1 MAESAKE
8 IIQVNLE
15 DEMRKSYL
23 DYAMSVIVGRALPDA
38 RDGLKPVHRRVLF
51 AMNELGAHSNKPYY
65 KSARIVGDVIGK
77 YHPHGD
83 QSVYDTLVRM
93 AQPFSLRYLMVDGQG
108 NFGSVDGDSAAAMR
122 YTEARMSRLAH
133 EMMADIDKE
142 TVDFQPNYDEK
153 ELEPTVMPTR
163 FPSLLVNGSAGIAV
177 GMATNIPPHNLTE
190 SINACLALIDNPQ
203 IDVDG
208 LMEYIPGP
216 DFPTAGIVN
225 GTSGI
230 VAGYRTGRG
239 RVRMRAKA
247 EIEIQ
252 DNGREA
258 IVVTEIPY
266 QVNKARLIEK
276 IAELVKE
283 KKLEGIS
290 ELRDESDKDGMRI
303 YIEIK
308 RGEAADVVL
317 NNLYQQTQMESVFG
331 INMVALVDG
340 RPQLLNLKQMLE
352 AFVRHRREVV
362 TRRTIFELRKAR
374 ARAHI
379 LEGLTVALANI
390 DEMIEL
396 IKTSANPTEA
406 RERMLARRWEA
417 GLVGALLGAAGAEAS
432 QPEDLPAGAGLVADG
447 YQLTEVQATQI
458 LEMRLHRL
466 TGLEQ
471 ERLTEEYKQLLDTI
485 AGLIRI
491 LENPDVL
498 LQVIREELVN
508 IREEYG
514 DARRTEIRHSEED
527 LDILDLIAPEDV
539 VVTLSHAGY
548 AKRQPVSA
556 YRAQRRGGRGR
567 SAAAT
572 KEEDFIDQLW
582 LVNTHDT
589 LLTFTSSGKVFW
601 LPVYQLPEAGPN
613 ARGRPIINWIPLENG
628 ERVQAVLPVREY
640 ADGRYVFFATR
651 NGMVKKTP
659 LSEFA
664 YQLRRGKVA
673 INLDEGDA
681 LVGVALTDGERDVL
695 LFASNGKTVRFSE
708 RPKDDEAEDGAV
720 EEGAGEDSAGDDEDV
735 ALAEDGDDAR
745 SPRRKSRGG
754 VKPTGRSSRGVR
766 GIKLARSE
774 YVVSLIV
781 AEPAVGQDE
790 DAEDIEPA
798 AEADADAD
806 AESVVRNGDEADAY
820 ILTATENGY
829 GKRTPLAEYPRKGR
843 GTQGVIGI
851 QTSGRNGKLVGA
863 VLLSARD
870 EVLLISDGGTLVRTR
885 ASEISRVGRNTQGVT
900 LIRLS
905 KGEKLQAV
913 ERLDGSLAEEEP
925 IEPIA
930 GEEGNIEVA
939 SELPP
944 ES

>member
-1 MAESAKE
+1 MSDHAKE

-83 QSVYDTLVRM
+83 SAVYDTLVRM
-93 AQPFSLRYLMVDGQG
+93 AQPFSLRYLQIDGQG

-122 YTEARMSRLAH
+122 YTEARLSRLSH
-133 EMMADIDKE
+133 EMLADIDKE

-163 FPSLLVNGSAGIAV
+163 FPNLLVNGSAGIAV

-190 SINACLALIDNPQ
+190 SINACIALIDDPE

-216 DFPTAGIVN
+216 DFPTGGIIN
-225 GTSGI
+225 GTAGI
-230 VAGYRTGRG
+230 VAGYRSGRG
-239 RVRMRAKA
+239 RVRIRARA
-247 EIEIQ
+247 EVEVH

-258 IVVTEIPY
+258 IIVTEIPY

-283 KKLEGIS
+283 RKIEGIS

-303 YIEIK
+303 YIEVK
-308 RGEAADVVL
+308 RGESAEVVL

-340 RPQLLNLKQMLE
+340 RPQLLNLKQVLE
-352 AFVRHRREVV
+352 AFIRHRREVV
-362 TRRTIFELRKAR
+362 TRRTIFDLRKAR

-396 IKTSANPTEA
+396 IKTSANPAEA
-406 RERMLARRWEA
+406 KERMLARRWEA
-417 GLVGALLGAAGAEAS
+417 GLVGALLAATGAEAS
-432 QPEDLPAGAGLVADG
+432 RPEDLPAGVGLIQG
-447 YQLTEVQATQI
+447 HYQLTDVQAQQI
-458 LEMRLHRL
+458 LEMRLNRL

-471 ERLTEEYKQLLDTI
+471 DKLTEEYKLLLETI
-485 AGLIRI
+485 AGLIEI

-498 LQVIREELVN
+498 LRVIREELINV
-508 IREEYG
+508 REEYG
-514 DARRTEIRHSEED
+514 DERRSEIRQSEED

-556 YRAQRRGGRGR
+556 YRAQKRGGRGR
-567 SAAAT
+567 TAAAP
-572 KEEDFIDQLW
+572 KEEDFIEQLW

-601 LPVYQLPEAGPN
+601 LPVHQLPEAGSN
-613 ARGRPIINWIPLENG
+613 ARGRPIINWIPLEEG
-628 ERVQAVLPVREY
+628 EKVQAVLPVREY
-640 ADGRYVFFATR
+640 AEGRYVFFATR
-651 NGMVKKTP
+651 NGTVKKTP

-664 YQLRRGKVA
+664 FRLARGKIA

-681 LVGVALTDGERDVL
+681 LVGVGLTDGGRDIL
-695 LFASNGKTVRFSE
+695 LFASNGKTVRF
-708 RPKDDEAEDGAV
+708 G
-720 EEGAGEDSAGDDEDV
+720 EETV
-735 ALAEDGDDAR
+735 R
-745 SPRRKSRGG
+745 SM
-754 VKPTGRSSRGVR
+754 GRTATGVR
-766 GIKLARSE
+766 GIRLGAGES
-774 YVVSLIV
+774 VVSLIV
-781 AEPAVGQDE
+781 ADSTANPLLEEEAPDEEEAGAATDVAEPAQGSE
-790 DAEDIEPA
+790 DHEP
-798 AEADADAD
+798 
-806 AESVVRNGDEADAY
+806 DAY
-820 ILTATENGY
+820 VLTATENGY
-829 GKRTPLAEYPRKGR
+829 GKRTPLGEYPRKGR

-851 QTSGRNGKLVGA
+851 QCSERNGRLVAA
-863 VLLSARD
+863 VLLSRED

-885 ASEISRVGRNTQGVT
+885 ASEVSRVSRNTQGVT
-900 LIRLS
+900 LIKLG

-913 ERLDGSLAEEEP
+913 ERLDGTLEQEGEDGVDAAAE
-925 IEPIA
+925 A
-930 GEEGNIEVA
+930 GEGQPGTEV
-939 SELPP
+939 PP
-944 ES
+944 AGPQPEA

>member
-1 MAESAKE
+1 MAETAKE
-8 IIQVNLE
+8 IIQVKLE

-83 QSVYDTLVRM
+83 QSVYDTLVRL
-93 AQPFSLRYLMVDGQG
+93 AQPFSLRYMLVDGQG
-108 NFGSVDGDSAAAMR
+108 NFGSIDGDSAAAMR

-133 EMMADIDKE
+133 ELMADIDKE

-163 FPSLLVNGSAGIAV
+163 FPNLLVNGSAGIAV

-190 SINACLALIDNPQ
+190 SINACIALIDNPE

-216 DFPTAGIVN
+216 DFPTAGIIN
-225 GTSGI
+225 GTAGI

-239 RVRMRAKA
+239 RVRIRAKA
-247 EIEIQ
+247 DIEVA
-252 DNGREA
+252 DNGRES
-258 IVVTEIPY
+258 IIVTEIPY

-283 KKLEGIS
+283 KKIEGIS

-308 RGEAADVVL
+308 RGESAEVVL

-340 RPQLLNLKQMLE
+340 RPQLMNLKQMLE

-362 TRRTIFELRKAR
+362 TRRTVFELRKAR
-374 ARAHI
+374 ARAHV

-396 IKTSANPTEA
+396 IKTSPNPNEA
-406 RERMLARRWEA
+406 RERMLARVWEP
-417 GLVGALLGAAGAEAS
+417 GLVGAMLGAAGAEAS
-432 QPEDLPAGAGLVADG
+432 RPEDLPKGVGLIEGG
-447 YQLTEVQATQI
+447 YQLTEIQATQI

-471 ERLTEEYKQLLDTI
+471 DRLTEEYRQLLVVI
-485 AGLIRI
+485 AGLIEI
-491 LENPDVL
+491 LEDPERL
-498 LQVIREELVN
+498 RQVIREELVA
-508 IREEYG
+508 IKAEYG
-514 DARRTEIRHSEED
+514 DERRTEIRHSEED

-539 VVTLSHAGY
+539 VVTLSRAGY
-548 AKRQPVSA
+548 VKRQPVSA

-572 KEEDFIDQLW
+572 KDEDSIEQLW

-601 LPVYQLPEAGPN
+601 LPVHQLPEAGST
-613 ARGRPIINWIPLENG
+613 ARGRPIINWIALENG

-640 ADGRYVFFATR
+640 DENHFVFFATR
-651 NGMVKKTP
+651 SGTVKKTP

-664 YQLRRGKVA
+664 FRLARGKIA

-681 LVGVALTDGERDVL
+681 LVGVGLTDGERDVL
-695 LFASNGKTVRFSE
+695 LFASNGKTVRF
-708 RPKDDEAEDGAV
+708 
-720 EEGAGEDSAGDDEDV
+720 GEDRV
-735 ALAEDGDDAR
+735 R
-745 SPRRKSRGG
+745 SM
-754 VKPTGRSSRGVR
+754 GRTATGVR
-766 GIKLARSE
+766 GIKLANGE
-774 YVVSLIV
+774 EVVSLIV
-781 AEPAVGQDE
+781 AESAGGSE
-790 DAEDIEPA
+790 EEG
-798 AEADADAD
+798 E
-806 AESVVRNGDEADAY
+806 DEAGAVEEVTVEGGEGVDIIEGDDASVRY

-829 GKRTPLAEYPRKGR
+829 GKRTPLADYPRKGR

-851 QTSGRNGKLVGA
+851 QTSERNGKLVSA
-863 VLLSARD
+863 VLMDTTD

-885 ASEISRVGRNTQGVT
+885 GSEISRVGRNTQGVT

-913 ERLDGSLAEEEP
+913 ERLDGSLDD
-925 IEPIA
+925 
-930 GEEGNIEVA
+930 GEEALDEEAGNAADEA
-939 SELPP
+939 TPATP
-944 ES
+944 EA

>member
-1 MAESAKE
+1 MADLAKE
-8 IIQVNLE
+8 IIPVNLE

-23 DYAMSVIVGRALPDA
+23 DYAMSVIVGRALPDV

-93 AQPFSLRYLMVDGQG
+93 AQPFSLRYLLVDGQG

-122 YTEARMSRLAH
+122 YTEARMSRLTH
-133 EMMADIDKE
+133 ELMADIDKE
-142 TVDFQPNYDEK
+142 TVDFVPNYDEK
-153 ELEPTVMPTR
+153 ELEPSVMPTR
-163 FPSLLVNGSAGIAV
+163 FPNLLVNGSAGIAV
-177 GMATNIPPHNLTE
+177 GMATNIPPHNLSE
-190 SINACLALIDNPQ
+190 VVDGLIAMIDNPL
-203 IDVDG
+203 IDIDQ

-216 DFPTAGIVN
+216 DFPTAGIIN
-225 GTSGI
+225 GTAGI
-230 VAGYRTGRG
+230 IAGYRTGRG

-247 EIEIQ
+247 DVEV
-252 DNGREA
+252 DDRTGREA
-258 IVVTEIPY
+258 IIVTEIPY

-303 YIEIK
+303 YIEVK
-308 RGEAADVVL
+308 RGESAEVVL
-317 NNLYQQTQMESVFG
+317 NNLYSQTPMESVFG

-352 AFVRHRREVV
+352 AFLRHRREVV

-396 IKTSANPTEA
+396 IKTSANPNEA
-406 RERMLARRWEA
+406 RERMLAKTWEP
-417 GLVGALLGAAGAEAS
+417 GLVGSLLAASGSEAS
-432 QPEDLPAGAGLVADG
+432 RPEDLPNGVGYLDG
-447 YQLTEVQATQI
+447 RYQLTEVQAQQI

-471 ERLTEEYKQLLDTI
+471 EKLTEEYRQLLDTI

-498 LQVIREELVN
+498 KEVIRAELLNVKEEF
-508 IREEYG
+508 G
-514 DARRTEIRHSEED
+514 DARRSEIRQSEED
-527 LDILDLIAPEDV
+527 LDILDLIAPEDM
-539 VVTLSHAGY
+539 VVTLSHSGY
-548 AKRQPVSA
+548 VKRQPASS
-556 YRAQRRGGRGR
+556 YRAQKRGGRGR

-572 KEEDFIDQLW
+572 KDEDYIDQLW

-589 LLTFTSSGKVFW
+589 LLTFTSSGRVFW

-613 ARGRPIINWIPLENG
+613 ARGRPIINWIPLEAG

-640 ADGRYVFFATR
+640 AEGRYVFFATR
-651 NGMVKKTP
+651 NGTVKKTP
-659 LSEFA
+659 LTEFA
-664 YQLRRGKVA
+664 FRLARGKIA

-681 LVGVALTDGERDVL
+681 LVGVGLTDGERDVL
-695 LFASNGKTVRFSE
+695 LFASNGKTVRF
-708 RPKDDEAEDGAV
+708 G
-720 EEGAGEDSAGDDEDV
+720 EEKV
-735 ALAEDGDDAR
+735 R
-745 SPRRKSRGG
+745 SM
-754 VKPTGRSSRGVR
+754 GRTATGVR
-766 GIKLARSE
+766 GIKLAKGE
-774 YVVSLIV
+774 DVVSLIV
-781 AEPAVGQDE
+781 AERAAGADDSEDEGAETVEEAAVE
-790 DAEDIEPA
+790 VAEDGVLDTIQ
-798 AEADADAD
+798 DT
-806 AESVVRNGDEADAY
+806 NGCY

-829 GKRTPLAEYPRKGR
+829 GKRTPLAAYPRKGR

-851 QTSGRNGKLVGA
+851 QTNERNGRLVSA
-863 VLLSARD
+863 VMLSASD

-885 ASEISRVGRNTQGVT
+885 GAEISLVGRNTQGVT

-913 ERLDGSLAEEEP
+913 ERLDASLQDEEGVAEAV
-925 IEPIA
+925 A
-930 GEEGNIEVA
+930 GEGAAPAQDAAPEG
-939 SELPP
+939 
-944 ES
+944 